1 MFFSVLKASK
11 TIRQNNQIVTA
22 CDIKVYQYEM
32 TMNKKSTMI
41 GLIIDPGH
49 ILERI
54 FDSSVELLF
63 KTLRNTSEAIFPL

>member
-1 MFFSVLKASK
+1 
-11 TIRQNNQIVTA
+11 
-22 CDIKVYQYEM
+22 M